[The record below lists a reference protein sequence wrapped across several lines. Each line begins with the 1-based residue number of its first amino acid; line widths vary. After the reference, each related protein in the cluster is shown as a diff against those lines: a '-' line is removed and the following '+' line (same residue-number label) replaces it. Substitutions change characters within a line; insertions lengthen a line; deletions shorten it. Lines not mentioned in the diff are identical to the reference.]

1 MRSLKDKVILITG
14 GGRGIGRAAVRRFTA
29 EGGKVA
35 FCARSEG
42 EVAATASEI
51 KETGGQVLSFR
62 ADISSRREVQRM
74 VSRVTSELGI
84 IDLLINNAGVLGP
97 SETIAT
103 YRPEAWEEVIRINLN
118 GTFLVTHTVVRTM
131 IPRRSGT
138 IISLTSSVGR
148 KGRAKWGA
156 YAVSKFGLEGL
167 MQTLAEEV
175 APFHLRTITLNP
187 GATRTKM
194 RSAAFPEEDPGKLQ
208 APDEVARALH
218 YLAISTD
225 TSLHGRSLNMSD
237 LPLEA
242 WPSKHPDNGGPR

>member
-1 MRSLKDKVILITG
+1 MISLKDKVILITG
-14 GGRGIGRAAVRRFTA
+14 GGRGIGRAAVKRFTA

-42 EVAATASEI
+42 EVAGTARAIE
-51 KETGGQVLSFR
+51 EEGGRVLSFR
-62 ADISSRREVQRM
+62 ADISVRREVQRM
-74 VSRVTSELGI
+74 VSQVISDLGD

-103 YRPEAWEEVIRINLN
+103 YNPEAWEEVIRINLN
-118 GTFLVTHTVVRTM
+118 GTFLITHAVVRTM
-131 IPRRSGT
+131 IPRRAGT
-138 IISLTSSVGR
+138 IISISSSVGR

-156 YAVSKFGLEGL
+156 YAVSKFGLEGM

-175 APFHLRTITLNP
+175 APFHLRAITLNP

-194 RSAAFPEEDPGKLQ
+194 RSAAYPKEDPDSLQ
-208 APDEVARALH
+208 DPGEIAKALH
-218 YLAISTD
+218 YLAVSTD
-225 TSLHGRSLNMSD
+225 ASLHGQSLNMSD

-242 WPSKHPDNGGPR
+242 WLSIDSQERGA